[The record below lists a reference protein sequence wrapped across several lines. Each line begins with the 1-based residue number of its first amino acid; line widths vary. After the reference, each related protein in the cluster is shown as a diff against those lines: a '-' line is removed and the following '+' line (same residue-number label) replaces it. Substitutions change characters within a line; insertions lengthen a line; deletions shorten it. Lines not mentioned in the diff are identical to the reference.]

1 MKINAKHCRAAWH
14 QVAFVPTR
22 EIAAGVVLQQRVR
35 WPAMPGLLLRK
46 TATLVVAY
54 SIALQVLLSGLVV
67 GGHASFDPFAAICGS
82 DGAGDHHA
90 PPPQLTAAAP
100 WCVHRLFAAR
110 PTPMSF
116 TLAQAAA
123 ACGDRTAR
131 RMVDLSNDAG
141 VWHVEPV
148 ELHRIFPPAPRP
160 DVALAASSS
169 QTCEPTGTRGATR
182 RNGSRCRSRS
192 RSWSR

>member
-1 MKINAKHCRAAWH
+1 MA
-14 QVAFVPTR
+14 VMT
-22 EIAAGVVLQQRVR
+22 
-35 WPAMPGLLLRK
+35 GLLLRK

-160 DVALAASSS
+160 DVALAALPLHAPANAATDALVAELRTVIADLRADRDAWRN
-169 QTCEPTGTRGATR
+169 QAQRFALPKPEPELEPMTLWRWLRSTG
-182 RNGSRCRSRS
+182 
-192 RSWSR
+192 